1 MTVAAAGFNVCFFV
15 TENPVMKPPAC
26 CRTALAGLALLMA
39 TSSAHANLTVHPMRV
54 AVEHQRGAQVRVYSQ
69 SAQTQYV
76 QASVKRIVDPA
87 SGHEREVDIGPGQ
100 LDAIAITPGKF
111 ALAGGGNRLVRVIPL
126 SAVTQE
132 TAYRVYFEGVRA
144 DGDESSAPI
153 DEGAAAQVGVS
164 LVWGALVHV
173 LPADPL
179 ADMRLDGAV
188 LHNTGNLRLGVTT
201 VEHCVAKNPCQSHD
215 IQHSL
220 YPDQQLELPFTATGA
235 DRVRVHYRL
244 SNAGYRSHQRELQP

>member
-1 MTVAAAGFNVCFFV
+1 MTVAAARFKVSFFV
-15 TENPVMKPPAC
+15 IENPVMKRIASRC
-26 CRTALAGLALLMA
+26 AALAAMALLMA
-39 TSSAHANLTVHPMRV
+39 APSAHANLTVHPMRV

-87 SGHEREVDIGPGQ
+87 SGHEQEVDIEPGQ
-100 LDAIAITPGKF
+100 LDAIAVTPGKF

-126 SAVTQE
+126 ATVTEE
-132 TAYRVYFEGVRA
+132 TAFRVYFEGVRGE
-144 DGDESSAPI
+144 GDESTAPL

-188 LHNTGNLRLGVTT
+188 LHNTGNVRLGVTT
-201 VEHCVAKNPCQSHD
+201 VEHCIAKARCETHEVERS
-215 IQHSL
+215 I
-220 YPDQQLELPFTATGA
+220 YPGQQWPLPFTASSG

-244 SNAGYRSHQRELQP
+244 SHAGYRAHQRDLTP